1 LSPRAGS
8 QVWPGRPYPLGPS
21 WDGNGVN
28 FALFSANATKV
39 ELCLFDSHGATETE
53 RIALPEHTDQVW
65 HGYLPEARPNQ
76 LYGYRVHGPYAP
88 EAGHRFNANKLLI
101 DPYARALVGRLRWSD
116 AHYGYRHGS
125 SRLDL
130 SFDRRDNAR
139 FMPKCRVVDA
149 AFTWGED
156 RRPATP
162 WHQSVICETHV
173 RGHTIRH
180 PGVARAERGTFAG
193 MGTREVIDG
202 FKAMGVTA
210 VELMPVHAF
219 VDDRF
224 LVQRGLRNYWGYS
237 TLTFFAPEPRYMA
250 GTILS
255 EFKTMVKRFHDAGI
269 EVLLDVVY
277 NHTCEGNHLGPTLSL
292 RGIDNASYYH
302 LDPDDRRLYLD
313 YTGTGNALD
322 LTHPRVLQLVMDSLR
337 YWATEMHVDGFR
349 FDLTTTLGRDGG
361 RFDPSGSFFDAV
373 RQDPILSG
381 VKLIAE
387 PWDVGPGGYQ
397 LGRYPPGWAE
407 WNDRFRDSVRRYW
420 RGEHGMLPELAARLT
435 GSADLFEHNGRRP
448 WCSINF
454 ITSHDG
460 FTLEDLVSYE
470 AKHNEANAEGN
481 RDGHDANF
489 SQNHGVEGPTDD
501 AAVLAA
507 RDRTKR
513 NLLATLLV
521 SQGTPMLL
529 AGDEIGRTQGGN
541 NNAYCQDS
549 ETGWTDWQADGDR
562 KEAFAA
568 FAGRLA
574 RLRRDHPALRRA
586 RFLHGRE
593 QSPAGVRDIEW
604 FHPRGTVMTAEEWRD
619 HFARCIGLLLAGDAG
634 SYLGTRGEPLVDD
647 ILFIVLNAHTEA
659 LAFRLPA
666 LEGRDGRWSCLLDTA
681 VPDREEGA
689 LVVEAGA
696 ALDVPA
702 RSLLILSLVPDA
714 RQGVP

>member
-1 LSPRAGS
+1 
-8 QVWPGRPYPLGPS
+8 
-21 WDGNGVN
+21 
-28 FALFSANATKV
+28 
-39 ELCLFDSHGATETE
+39 
-53 RIALPEHTDQVW
+53 
-65 HGYLPEARPNQ
+65 
-76 LYGYRVHGPYAP
+76 
-88 EAGHRFNANKLLI
+88 
-101 DPYARALVGRLRWSD
+101 
-116 AHYGYRHGS
+116 
-125 SRLDL
+125 
-130 SFDRRDNAR
+130 
-139 FMPKCRVVDA
+139 
-149 AFTWGED
+149 
-156 RRPATP
+156 
-162 WHQSVICETHV
+162 
-173 RGHTIRH
+173 
-180 PGVARAERGTFAG
+180 
-193 MGTREVIDG
+193 
-202 FKAMGVTA
+202 
-210 VELMPVHAF
+210 
-219 VDDRF
+219 
-224 LVQRGLRNYWGYS
+224 
-237 TLTFFAPEPRYMA
+237 
-250 GTILS
+250 
-255 EFKTMVKRFHDAGI
+255 
-269 EVLLDVVY
+269 
-277 NHTCEGNHLGPTLSL
+277 
-292 RGIDNASYYH
+292 
-302 LDPDDRRLYLD
+302 
-313 YTGTGNALD
+313 
-322 LTHPRVLQLVMDSLR
+322 
-337 YWATEMHVDGFR
+337 
-349 FDLTTTLGRDGG
+349 
-361 RFDPSGSFFDAV
+361 
-373 RQDPILSG
+373 
-381 VKLIAE
+381 
-387 PWDVGPGGYQ
+387 
-397 LGRYPPGWAE
+397 
-407 WNDRFRDSVRRYW
+407 
-420 RGEHGMLPELAARLT
+420 MLPELAARLT

-489 SQNHGVEGPTDD
+489 SQNHGVEGPTGD

-549 ETGWTDWQADGDR
+549 ETGWTDWQADGER

-568 FAGRLA
+568 FAARLV

-666 LEGRDGRWSCLLDTA
+666 LEGREGRWSCLLDTA

-702 RSLLILSLVPDA
+702 RSLLILSLVPDG
-714 RQGVP
+714 RQGAP